1 MTDRQ
6 RIMACTIDE
15 MRLAVGQLSGDFFR
29 QMNRESPILRSMP
42 QSNRNAH
49 FFDAETPRLRINL
62 RVRHYPFS
70 RSAPG
75 APLAFK
81 NGFECRGIAE
91 TIFIA
96 RSQHQHFQEQ
106 RPKSHRQ
113 LQ

>member
-29 QMNRESPILRSMP
+29 QMNRESSILRSMP
-42 QSNRNAH
+42 ESNRCAH
-49 FFDAETPRLRINL
+49 FLDAETPRLGVNL
-62 RVRHYPFS
+62 RIRNHPFS

-81 NGFECRGIAE
+81 NGFECRGIAQ
-91 TIFIA
+91 TVFIA
-96 RSQHQHFQEQ
+96 RSQHQQFQEQ
-106 RPKSHRQ
+106 RPKANR
-113 LQ
+113 